1 MKKKILQQSL
11 DTPTWQFSDGEGHS
25 ALSLLKGRW
34 VRVKGKPRG
43 ILKSFD
49 KSLARTKQTLIFLLP
64 LTLPNKIGSENADLH
79 LYPVC
84 PNDFSTT
91 I

>member
-1 MKKKILQQSL
+1 MKKNILQQSL

-43 ILKSFD
+43 ILKSFN
-49 KSLARTKQTLIFLLP
+49 KSLARTKQTDFLATFNFRLRKCR
-64 LTLPNKIGSENADLH
+64 LAFISSVTK
-79 LYPVC
+79 
-84 PNDFSTT
+84 
-91 I
+91 